1 MKKQRLLLDRTAFL
15 QWKYADYKEDWQS
28 AVQLIQDKLSD
39 QNEATIS
46 LDELVEEADMIPRQ
60 CVLNSEEL
68 SQEFKD
74 EYCDCDDDDDDGDF
88 YEISAPSETYYVE
101 WE

>member
-1 MKKQRLLLDRTAFL
+1 MTKQRLLLDRAAFL

-28 AVQLIQDKLSD
+28 AVELIQDKLSN

-46 LDELVEEADMIPRQ
+46 LDELVEEADMIPSN
-60 CVLNSEEL
+60 CINNLEEI
-68 SQEFKD
+68 SKEFKD
-74 EYCDCDDDDDDGDF
+74 EYCELFSDGDIM
-88 YEISAPSETYYVE
+88 EVSAPSETYYVE

>member
-1 MKKQRLLLDRTAFL
+1 MKKQKLLLDRAAFL

-28 AVQLIQDKLSD
+28 AVDLIINSLSH

-74 EYCDCDDDDDDGDF
+74 EYCDDDDDGDF

>member
-1 MKKQRLLLDRTAFL
+1 MKKQRLLLDRAAFL

-28 AVQLIQDKLSD
+28 AVDLIINSLSH

-46 LDELVEEADMIPRQ
+46 LNELVEEADMIPHQ
-60 CVLNSEEL
+60 CISNLEEL
-68 SQEFKD
+68 SKEFKD
-74 EYCDCDDDDDDGDF
+74 EYCDVDEDGDF
-88 YEISAPSETYYVE
+88 YEISAPTETYYVE

>member
-1 MKKQRLLLDRTAFL
+1 MKKQKLLLDRAAFL

-28 AVQLIQDKLSD
+28 AVDLIINSLSH
-39 QNEATIS
+39 QNESTIS
-46 LDELVEEADMIPRQ
+46 LDELVEEADMIPVQ
-60 CVLNSEEL
+60 CINNVEEL

-74 EYCDCDDDDDDGDF
+74 EYCDLDEYGDF

>member
-1 MKKQRLLLDRTAFL
+1 MEKQKLLLDRAAFL

-28 AVQLIQDKLSD
+28 AVDLIQDKLSN

-46 LDELVEEADMIPRQ
+46 LDELVEHADMIPVQ
-60 CVLNSEEL
+60 CINNLEEI
-68 SQEFKD
+68 SKEFID
-74 EYCDCDDDDDDGDF
+74 EYSDVDEDGDF

>member
-1 MKKQRLLLDRTAFL
+1 MKKQRLLLDRAAFL
-15 QWKYADYKEDWQS
+15 QWKYGDYEEDWQS
-28 AVQLIQDKLSD
+28 AVELIQDKLSS

-60 CVLNSEEL
+60 CINNAEEL

-74 EYCDCDDDDDDGDF
+74 EYCDDDGDGDF

>member
-1 MKKQRLLLDRTAFL
+1 MKKQKLLLDRAAFL

-28 AVQLIQDKLSD
+28 AVELIQDKLSN

-46 LDELVEEADMIPRQ
+46 LDELVEEADMIPYQ
-60 CVLNSEEL
+60 CINNLEEI
-68 SQEFKD
+68 SKEFID
-74 EYCDCDDDDDDGDF
+74 EYCDPDEDGDF